1 MFYAITC
8 TIVTCTFSPC
18 TRAAEFVTDTIETT
32 PGASVSQS
40 PKGRSGEFTVPSGGI
55 TVTQGLFY
63 GYTYDEGSDGTFQMA
78 IFNSSNELQG
88 SCSGTGTIVSG
99 GSPGWN
105 TVTWATPVP
114 LPEGVYQLAI
124 YPSEKIWY
132 YYDEIPGKAFVD
144 DDLSSS
150 CGDVFTKSAAN
161 WIKLSVVYEA
171 TTTDV
176 AINKFAGYEL
186 GQNYPNPFSG
196 ETVIPYSLKEAVN
209 VTIDIYNLTGQKI
222 KNLVHGKKQA
232 GFHTVTWDGRNGQ
245 GKNMP
250 GGVYFYILKSGNNK
264 VGSCKMLM
272 LE

>member
-1 MFYAITC
+1 MSF
-8 TIVTCTFSPC
+8 VFSPF
-18 TRAAEFVTDTIETT
+18 TVAAETVSDTIETT
-32 PGASVSQS
+32 TGASVSQS
-40 PKGRSGEFTVPSGGI
+40 PKGRSGEFMVPSGGI
-55 TVTQGLFY
+55 TVTRGLFY

-88 SCSGTGTIVSG
+88 NCSETGTIISG
-99 GSPGWN
+99 GSPDWN
-105 TVTWATPVP
+105 TVTWANPVS

-124 YPSEKIWY
+124 YPSEMIRY

-144 DDLSSS
+144 DDFSSS
-150 CGDVFTKSAAN
+150 CGDVFTKNANN

-176 AINKFAGYEL
+176 VINKFAGYKL

-222 KNLVHGKKQA
+222 KNLVHDKKQE
-232 GFHTVTWDGRNGQ
+232 GFHTVTWDGRNDQ
-245 GKNMP
+245 GEIMP
-250 GGVYFYILKSGNNK
+250 GGMYFYILKSGENK
-264 VGSCKMLM
+264 FSSFKMLM